1 MDTGHYG
8 DTASINTSQGGRR
21 KPRRARRLRVM
32 ALIRI
37 DYDQLKSLFL
47 KRIGMPGMPSQ
58 AVAANAVSA
67 LTMFLQER
75 QMASADTVG
84 STLRLSFYQERDA
97 HLATLRPRR
106 SNEYIKNRSSL
117 LGRWHRFVLNLD
129 QEAATLDRAPT
140 PLQQALKAALVGRKI
155 KTVTRLADVPLATLR
170 RWIAGATP
178 RSGLDHY
185 LTRFEEACELPHRAL
200 TDLLPY
206 NAVRLAAA
214 PDAPQI
220 AYRVRLAKLTQDHYL
235 LKPALAIATLRAEW
249 RALLAYKTSGSGV
262 RQASGKIS
270 ALERLRGALA
280 IESVASKKQWR
291 LVPPD
296 PSEILTEE
304 RWTDVHSG
312 RVCATASIDFNFV
325 SSFMGWAQMS
335 PERGGRGMTAEA
347 VQTLGVF
354 CDQELME
361 AYLEWRVERS
371 EGINSW
377 VTKFL
382 SFSGMLLHPATGFL
396 LTRPDIGA
404 RCGFEPAAWLERC
417 RTVHEWTNTYKR
429 KISEL
434 VTPGRNPEDPLR
446 AALDLAMPLD
456 HFVHAIRRMETCW
469 PTTGG
474 EAEAIHA
481 RDLLLMALLLS
492 NPLRSLNLKRLTYK
506 PDNTGQMRQNAAGE
520 WRIFIDKG
528 QFKNVKG
535 AAKKDYDQAVDA
547 AVWPHIRR
555 YLKDYRKMLGDGRP
569 ELVFIAS
576 ERPDRP
582 MKSLGGRVRA
592 LTKRYVPNCP
602 GVGPHSIRHIVATS
616 IIMAG
621 GGVELA
627 ASTLHD
633 MVRTVQKH
641 YALLLASHGDRGRRE
656 TLGRTLAQMA
666 PRPFLPSSLQN
677 PTA

>member
-1 MDTGHYG
+1 MDTSHYG
-8 DTASINTSQGGRR
+8 DTASINTSQGGRQR
-21 KPRRARRLRVM
+21 PRRARRSRVM
-32 ALIRI
+32 SLIRI
-37 DYDQLKSLFL
+37 DYDQLKAKFL
-47 KRIGMPGMPSQ
+47 ERIGTPGMPSQ

-67 LTMFLQER
+67 LAMFLQER
-75 QMASADTVG
+75 QIAPTDTVG
-84 STLRLSFYQERDA
+84 STLRLSFYRERDA
-97 HLATLRPRR
+97 HIEALRAAGR
-106 SNEYIKNRSSL
+106 SNEYVKNRGSL
-117 LGRWHRFVLNLD
+117 LGRWHRFILELD
-129 QEAATLDRAPT
+129 QEAAALDRAPS
-140 PLQQALKAALVGRKI
+140 PLQRALKAALEGRKI
-155 KTVTRLADVPLATLR
+155 KTVARLAYTPLATLR
-170 RWIAGATP
+170 RWIAGANP
-178 RSGLDHY
+178 RPGLDHY
-185 LTRFEEACELPHRAL
+185 LTRLEEVCELPQRAL

-206 NAVRLAAA
+206 NAVRLAESA
-214 PDAPQI
+214 DASKI
-220 AYRVRLAKLTQDHYL
+220 AYRARLTKLTQDHYQ
-235 LKPALAIATLRAEW
+235 LKPALVIAWLRAEW
-249 RALLAYKTSGSGV
+249 RDLLAYKTSTFGAGH
-262 RQASGKIS
+262 ASGKIS

-280 IESVASKKQWR
+280 IETLASKKQWR

-296 PSEILTEE
+296 PSEILDG
-304 RWTDVHSG
+304 RWIDVHSG
-312 RVCATASIDFNFV
+312 RVCATALIDFNFV
-325 SSFMGWAQMS
+325 SSFMGWAQLS

-377 VTKFL
+377 VIKFL
-382 SFSGMLLHPATGFL
+382 SFSGMLLHPETGFL
-396 LTRPDIGA
+396 LARPDIGA
-404 RCGFEPAAWLERC
+404 RCGFKPAAWLERC
-417 RTVHEWTNTYKR
+417 GAVHEWTNTYKS

-446 AALDLAMPLD
+446 AALNLPMPLD
-456 HFVHAIRRMETCW
+456 HFVQAIRRMETCW

-481 RDLLLMALLLS
+481 RDLMLMALLLS

-506 PDNTGQMRQNAAGE
+506 PDNTGQLRQNSAGE

-555 YLKDYRKMLGDGRP
+555 YLKDYRKMLGDCRP
-569 ELVFIAS
+569 ELVFVAS

-582 MKSLGGRVRA
+582 WKSLGNRVRT

-641 YALLLASHGDRGRRE
+641 YALLLASHGDRGRKE

-666 PRPFLPSSLQN
+666 PRPLLPPEPTE